1 MPLDARHCSM
11 GHRMQS
17 MHSIDS
23 AEGLLSKSYIMLSA
37 HATVFGK
44 HKTNN
49 KSTSTTN
56 SKSKM
61 KLAERVSRIS
71 ICGCISSVA
80 SSCVVYSRA
89 SYRCDVLN
97 LPDSIELGTLSLPL
111 CVCVCLWVCRTG
123 VNIIIKPNALSRPL
137 ETSRVQ
143 ER

>member
-1 MPLDARHCSM
+1 M

-56 SKSKM
+56 SKSKT

-71 ICGCISSVA
+71 ICGYISSVA

-111 CVCVCLWVCRTG
+111 CVFVCVCESV
-123 VNIIIKPNALSRPL
+123 ALVS
-137 ETSRVQ
+137 T
-143 ER
+143 